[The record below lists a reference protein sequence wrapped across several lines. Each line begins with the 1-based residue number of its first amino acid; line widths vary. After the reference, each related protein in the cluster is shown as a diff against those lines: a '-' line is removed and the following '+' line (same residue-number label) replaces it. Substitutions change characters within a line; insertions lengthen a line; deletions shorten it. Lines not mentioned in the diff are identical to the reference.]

1 MSGRRFIE
9 TLGLIAGGYA
19 LCIIIALTICT
30 AKADGVI
37 TTGNIQTTNGPVAVI
52 QIYETNG
59 LYEVQFNPS
68 NISNGWQTIYT
79 TTNFSSAVNVLRRGL
94 ASVTNAPTK

>member
-1 MSGRRFIE
+1 MKRAILWLSGMYMVGTLL
-9 TLGLIAGGYA
+9 TLGFVHL
-19 LCIIIALTICT
+19 

-59 LYEVQFNPS
+59 VYEVQFNPN

-79 TTNFSSAVNVLRRGL
+79 TTNFTNAVSVLRRGL
-94 ASVTNAPTK
+94 ASVTNTVQNTK